1 MKFTI
6 DIDPG
11 SISVNGRL
19 IPQYIGTRPTGRLV
33 LSPDYR
39 LGLDL
44 MSLQVRQACIEHGWK
59 TSTRQCRVSIFTRWP
74 GPSGDAGST
83 EKAVCDAL
91 QLGLAV
97 ANDKLCRPLVID
109 CTWNCHKSRGI
120 EVEIEELSDA

>member
-11 SISVNGRL
+11 SISVNRRL
-19 IPQYIGTRPTGRLV
+19 IPQYKGKRPTGRLV
-33 LSPDYR
+33 LSSNYR

-44 MSLQVRQACIEHGWK
+44 MALQVRQACVEHGWTMSK
-59 TSTRQCRVSIFTRWP
+59 RQCRVSIFTRWP

-97 ANDKLCRPLVID
+97 ANDKLCRPLMID
-109 CTWNCHKSRGI
+109 CAWNCPKSRGI
-120 EVEIEELSDA
+120 DVELEEVSDA